1 MSSLDVGE
9 MIGSFRFQ
17 GERRFAWRQALFFSA
32 EDADCGRMVSP
43 EKKATA
49 AASENGSPAS
59 HSNGWFSRVRG
70 WDWETIVLVLGIKL
84 LVLTFGLEAVA
95 AFSEEHVGWD
105 GMWNRWDATHYLAL
119 AKDGYQASGDQ
130 LVSLVFFP
138 LYPWLVRGVAW
149 AVSDYVT
156 AAFVVSGIASIATG
170 LLLRQLVR
178 CDESDEVA
186 RNAVWFLFIFPTS
199 FFLHVP
205 YTESLFLALTLGC
218 FLAARKERWELAGLL
233 GAAACLT
240 RVNGLVLVPA
250 LATEI
255 GLRFW
260 TRRRIDW
267 RWLWLALVPLGF
279 LAYLWLNH
287 KVTGDYFA
295 FTKIMKEHWYK
306 KIASPWVGVHD
317 VWLRSLG
324 ANVNEGLNELMA
336 VVLIS
341 FCTVWS
347 WMRLRPSYSVWITF
361 NWLLINSTAF
371 VLSVP
376 RYTLTLFPVFM
387 LFAIACTGRRI
398 WFAMVS
404 VWSLLYLALYTGRFA
419 QGFWAF

>member
-1 MSSLDVGE
+1 M
-9 MIGSFRFQ
+9 FR
-17 GERRFAWRQALFFSA
+17 S
-32 EDADCGRMVSP
+32 
-43 EKKATA
+43 EKKLAATA
-49 AASENGSPAS
+49 SETGSPAGQDK
-59 HSNGWFSRVRG
+59 GWFARVRG
-70 WDWETIVLVLGIKL
+70 WDWETIALVLGIKL

-95 AFSEEHVGWD
+95 SLDESHVGWD
-105 GMWNRWDATHYLAL
+105 EMWNRWDATHYLGL
-119 AKDGYQASGDQ
+119 ARDGYQASGDQ
-130 LVSLVFFP
+130 LFSLVFLP

-149 AVSDYVT
+149 AVSDYLT
-156 AAFVVSGIASIATG
+156 AAFIVSGIASVATG

-178 CDESDEVA
+178 CDQSNEVA

-205 YTESLFLALTLGC
+205 YTESLFLAFTLGC

-233 GAAACLT
+233 GGAACLT
-240 RVNGLVLVPA
+240 RVNGVVLLPA

-255 GLRFW
+255 GLLFW

-279 LAYLWLNH
+279 LAYLRLNH
-287 KVTGDYFA
+287 NVTGDYFA

-306 KIASPWVGVHD
+306 KFASPWFGVHD
-317 VWLRSLG
+317 VWLRALG
-324 ANVNEGLNELMA
+324 ANVNEGLNELIA

-341 FCTVWS
+341 VCTVWS
-347 WMRLRPSYSVWITF
+347 WMRLRPSYSVWITL

-376 RYTLTLFPVFM
+376 RYTLTLFPVFI
-387 LFAIACTGRRI
+387 LCAIVCTGRRFC
-398 WFAMVS
+398 FAMVS

-419 QGFWAF
+419 QGYWAF